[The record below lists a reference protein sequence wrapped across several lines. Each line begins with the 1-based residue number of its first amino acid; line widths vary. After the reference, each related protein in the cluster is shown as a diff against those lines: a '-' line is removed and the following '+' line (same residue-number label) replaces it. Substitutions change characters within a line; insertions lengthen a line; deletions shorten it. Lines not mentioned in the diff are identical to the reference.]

1 MKEVL
6 KNVGLAFLLC
16 LLLGSFYF
24 VFFYDSSDEFD
35 NFSHVSDFPEI
46 EKEGRLVVVT
56 DYSTIG
62 YHVKGDTVEGF
73 NYELLQI
80 LQEYTDIN
88 IEVVLESS
96 LEKSLEGL
104 ASGKY
109 NIIARTIP
117 ITSALKGKVFF
128 SQPITQ
134 NKQIL
139 VQRKPEFNNDIP
151 PVRSHLDLAKKTL
164 HVSKNSPVILRI
176 NNLSK
181 EIGDTIFY
189 IEDDVYGSE
198 QLAIMVAQGEIDFAV
213 CDEQTAKKMLAS
225 QPELDLGT
233 MIGFTQFEAWAV
245 SKDSPVLLD
254 SLNSWINRAQDT
266 KKYNAIY
273 KRYYH

>member
-1 MKEVL
+1 MKEIL

-16 LLLGSFYF
+16 LLLGSLYF
-24 VFFYDSSDEFD
+24 VFFYDSLDEFD

-117 ITSALKGKVFF
+117 ITSALKDRVFF

-266 KKYNAIY
+266 KKYNTIY

>member
-117 ITSALKGKVFF
+117 ITSALKGRVFF

-266 KKYNAIY
+266 KKYNTIY